1 MTRLLVTAAWDVR
14 LQLRNGFY
22 YATGI
27 MIMFWIVL
35 LRLLPEHILRPLMPP
50 LVLVNLVINTF
61 YFVGGLVLLEK
72 REGTLQAQVVTP
84 LRIWE
89 YLTAKVA
96 TLALL
101 SLAENLLI
109 VLALFGTSVDLLP
122 VAVGIA
128 AASALFTLAG
138 LMAVARFDSINE
150 YLLPSML
157 YVMVL
162 IAPLLASFAGPGIW
176 PLYLHPLQAPLV
188 LLQAGFR
195 PEPVGRLL
203 YGVIFSL
210 AWMVPGYY
218 WARNAFNR
226 HIIARE
232 GSYR

>member
-22 YATGI
+22 YAAGI
-27 MIMFWIVL
+27 MVLFWVVL

-50 LVLVNLVINTF
+50 LVLGNLVINTF

-84 LRIWE
+84 LRTWE

-96 TLALL
+96 TLTLL
-101 SLAENLLI
+101 SLAENLLV
-109 VLALFGTSVDLLP
+109 VLALFGSSVDLLP

-128 AASALFTLAG
+128 AASAIFTLAG
-138 LMAVARFDSINE
+138 FMAVARYESINE

-162 IAPLLASFAGPGIW
+162 IAPLPASFMSRVIW

-188 LLQAGFR
+188 LLRAGFYR
-195 PEPVGRLL
+195 EPVGWLL

-218 WARNAFNR
+218 WAQTAFNR

-232 GSYR
+232 GSG

>member
-22 YATGI
+22 YAAGI
-27 MIMFWIVL
+27 MVLFWIML

-50 LVLVNLVINTF
+50 LVLGNLVINTF

-72 REGTLQAQVVTP
+72 REGTLEAQVVTP
-84 LRIWE
+84 LRTWE

-96 TLALL
+96 TLTLL

-109 VLALFGTSVDLLP
+109 VLVLFGPAVDLLP
-122 VAVGIA
+122 VAAGIM
-128 AASALFTLAG
+128 AASALYTLAG
-138 LMAVARFDSINE
+138 FMAVARFDSINE

-157 YVMVL
+157 YLMVL
-162 IAPLLASFAGPGIW
+162 TAPLLASFAVREIW
-176 PLYLHPLQAPLV
+176 LLYLHPLQAPLI
-188 LLQAGFR
+188 LLQAGFH
-195 PEPVGRLL
+195 PESVGRLL
-203 YGVIFSL
+203 YGVISSL

-218 WARNAFNR
+218 WARTAFNR

-232 GSYR
+232 GSG